1 MKKIA
6 TSLFGILTIACMIAC
21 NENISTPYKV
31 DVQGHRGARAVYPE
45 NSIEGFIYALQQ
57 GVTTLEMDVV
67 ITKDLQ
73 VVLSHEPWMGFEIC
87 LDTTGNEISEATQM
101 QYNIYQMNYTEVL
114 QYDCG
119 RKPHPRF
126 PQQQKMKTTKPLLS
140 AVIDT
145 IEKLIAEKNLPKV
158 YYNIE
163 TKCLYV
169 GDNIF
174 HPTPEIFSKLLLKV
188 IREKQI
194 AERVFIQSFDVRTLQ
209 YIHKNYAEIKTVLLI
224 ENENSPEENL
234 KLLGYTPTV
243 YSPYYKLVNG
253 SLKQFC
259 NKQNMQ
265 LIPWTVNE
273 KKDIEQM
280 LTYKVDGIISDNPAV
295 VLQLLKEK
303 NIKTIFEK

>member
-1 MKKIA
+1 
-6 TSLFGILTIACMIAC
+6 MIAC
-21 NENISTPYKV
+21 NNGTVASYKV
-31 DVQGHRGARAVYPE
+31 DVQGHRGARAFYPE
-45 NSIEGFIYALQQ
+45 NSIEGFIYALEQ

-67 ITKDLQ
+67 ITKDSQ
-73 VVLSHEPWMGFEIC
+73 VILSHEPWMGFEIC
-87 LDTTGNEISEATQM
+87 LDTTGKEITESEQM
-101 QYNIYQMNYTEVL
+101 QYNIYQMNYAEVL

-119 RKPHPRF
+119 SKPHPRF

-163 TKCLYV
+163 TKCLPE

-174 HPTPEIFSKLLLKV
+174 HPTPEIFSELLLKV
-188 IREKQI
+188 VREKQI

-209 YIHKNYAEIKTVLLI
+209 YINKNYTEVKTVLLI
-224 ENENSPEENL
+224 ENEKTPQENL
-234 KLLGYTPTV
+234 ETLGFVPFA
-243 YSPYYKLVNG
+243 YSPYFKLVND

-259 NKQNMQ
+259 SERNMQ

-273 KKDIEQM
+273 ENDIQQM
-280 LTYKVDGIISDNPAV
+280 LTYKVDGIISDNPAL
-295 VLQLLKEK
+295 VLQLLKAK
-303 NIKTIFEK
+303 NIKIYL

>member
-1 MKKIA
+1 MGGVYSLMSDKWIKKP
-6 TSLFGILTIACMIAC
+6 
-21 NENISTPYKV
+21 EKV
-31 DVQGHRGARAVYPE
+31 D
-45 NSIEGFIYALQQ
+45 F
-57 GVTTLEMDVV
+57 
-67 ITKDLQ
+67 
-73 VVLSHEPWMGFEIC
+73 EP
-87 LDTTGNEISEATQM
+87 D
-101 QYNIYQMNYTEVL
+101 
-114 QYDCG
+114 
-119 RKPHPRF
+119 
-126 PQQQKMKTTKPLLS
+126 
-140 AVIDT
+140 
-145 IEKLIAEKNLPKV
+145 EKLIAEKNLPKV

-163 TKCLYV
+163 TKCLSV

>member
-1 MKKIA
+1 M
-6 TSLFGILTIACMIAC
+6 TAC
-21 NENISTPYKV
+21 NENIATPYKV

-67 ITKDLQ
+67 ITKDSQ

-87 LDTTGNEISEATQM
+87 LDTTGNEISETTQM
-101 QYNIYQMNYTEVL
+101 QYNIYQMNYAEVL

-119 RKPHPRF
+119 SKPHPRF
-126 PQQQKMKTTKPLLS
+126 PQQQKMKTIKPLLI

-163 TKCLYV
+163 TKCLPE

-174 HPTPEIFSKLLLKV
+174 HPTPEIFSELLLKV
-188 IREKQI
+188 VREKQI
-194 AERVFIQSFDVRTLQ
+194 IERVFIQSFDIRTLQ

-224 ENENSPEENL
+224 ENQKTPEENL
-234 KLLGYTPTV
+234 KILGYTPTV
-243 YSPYYKLVNG
+243 YSPYYKLVND
-253 SLKQFC
+253 SLIAFC
-259 NKQNMQ
+259 NQQNMQ

-280 LTYKVDGIISDNPAV
+280 LTYKVDGIISDNPAMV
-295 VLQLLKEK
+295 IQLLKEK